1 MNAPETYEVFAI
13 RYGTV
18 TSRLRRDN
26 FIITPSHP
34 IDLHDSEMPLDYFVW
49 AVRNENRTIVVDTGF
64 ERTEGDK
71 RGRTITR
78 LPCEGLEI
86 MGIDAAKVEDVIITH
101 LHYDHAGTLDD
112 FPAARF
118 HLQESE
124 MNYATGKHMCHE
136 PFGHAYA
143 PDHICTMVRRV
154 FDGRVMFHD
163 GAAEIAP
170 GISVHWI
177 GGHTA
182 GVQCVRILT
191 KRGWVVLASDAS
203 HFYENMEGTAPFP
216 IVYSASDMVQG
227 YATMRDLAESGKHII
242 PGHDPLVMERYP
254 IAKDGEKD
262 VIRLDVMPKE

>member
-1 MNAPETYEVFAI
+1 MSGPETYEVFAI
-13 RYGTV
+13 RYGSV
-18 TSRLRRDN
+18 AGRLRRDN
-26 FIITPSHP
+26 FIIAPEHP
-34 IDLHDSEMPLDYFVW
+34 VDSHDSEMPLDYFVW
-49 AVRNENRTIVVDTGF
+49 AIVNENRTIVVDTGF

-78 LPCEGLEI
+78 LPAEGLEI
-86 MGIDAAKVEDVIITH
+86 IGIDAAKIEDVIITH

-143 PDHICTMVRRV
+143 ADHVCTMVRRV
-154 FDGRVMFHD
+154 FDGRVAFHD
-163 GAAEIAP
+163 GDAEVAP

-182 GVQCVRILT
+182 GVQCVRVLT
-191 KRGWVVLASDAS
+191 KRGWLVLASDAA
-203 HFYENMEGTAPFP
+203 HFYENIEGIAPFP
-216 IVYSASDMVQG
+216 IVYSAADMVAG
-227 YATMRDLAESGKHII
+227 YGKMRGLAESGKHII
-242 PGHDPLVMERYP
+242 PGHDPLVMARYP
-254 IAKDGEKD
+254 IAKEGQED
-262 VIRLDVMPKE
+262 VIRLDVAPTG